1 MIRRMRNEDAGAVYR
16 ITCASLDQY
25 YVPEVFS
32 FFIAQ
37 WPNGQ
42 LVSCDL
48 TGRVIGYICGALLEN
63 NRATISLFAV
73 DEQHRGM
80 GVGNELLKEFK
91 IASVVRGC
99 SMIQLEVRD
108 TDPETIMFYKR
119 RGFIETEF
127 LEDFYTDHGNA
138 FRMMA
143 SPHQNS

>member
-1 MIRRMRNEDAGAVYR
+1 MIRKMKNDDLGAVYR

-42 LVSCDL
+42 LVSCDP
-48 TGRVIGYICGALLEN
+48 TGRVIGFICGALLEN
-63 NRATISLFAV
+63 NRATISLFAI
-73 DEQHRGM
+73 DEHHRGM

-108 TDPETIMFYKR
+108 TDPETIMFYKK